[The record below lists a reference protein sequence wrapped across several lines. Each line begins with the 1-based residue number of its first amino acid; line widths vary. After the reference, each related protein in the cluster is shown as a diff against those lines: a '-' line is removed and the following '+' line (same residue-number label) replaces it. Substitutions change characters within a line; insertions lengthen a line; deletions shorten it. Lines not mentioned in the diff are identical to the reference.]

1 MTGNGRFASL
11 SPATGEELAD
21 YPVHGPAD
29 VDAAV
34 DDAREAARGWAR
46 AGWKGRRAALLAFK
60 RALATRTGEIAEV
73 VAAETGKTDHDA
85 RSEVLLAVI
94 HLDWAAR
101 HARRVLGRRRVSSG
115 MLSAHQRALL
125 AYRPLGVV
133 GVIGPWNYPVHTP
146 MGSIGYAL
154 AAGNGVVFKPS
165 ELTPGTGVLLSRV
178 WSETLPEHAN
188 LLCTVTGQGSTGE
201 ALARSGVDK
210 VAFTGSPGTAR
221 KVAAACAESLT
232 PLVAEGGGKDA
243 VLVGGDLDDAGLD
256 RAAEAIVWGALSNA
270 GQTCAGV
277 ERVYAVA
284 SVHEALCERIVRR
297 ARHVVTGP
305 AELQPTGN
313 GTGNGSGDGSGD
325 GTADVDAGGNDG
337 VHYGPL
343 TLPSQLGIV
352 ERHLKEALGAGARVL
367 LGGPDS
373 VRAPYVHPV
382 VLADVPEDSPLMQ
395 EETFGPLV
403 AVNSVRDLDEAVELA
418 NASRYALGAAVFTG
432 SRRSGEAAAEKLRA
446 GVVSVGSVL
455 GFAAIPSLPFGGS
468 GESGYGRVHGEE
480 GLRTFAA
487 PHAITV
493 RRFAPLAD
501 LTSYATPRAKASR
514 MVELARRLHTR
525 M

>member
-11 SPATGEELAD
+11 SPATGAELAD

-34 DDAREAARGWAR
+34 DRARGAAKGWAR

-60 RALATRTGEIAEV
+60 RALATRTGEVAEV
-73 VAAETGKTDHDA
+73 VASETGKTDHDA

-165 ELTPGTGVLLSRV
+165 ELTPGTGVLLSRI
-178 WSETLPEHAN
+178 WSETLPEHAD
-188 LLCTVTGQGSTGE
+188 LLCTVTGRGSTGG

-297 ARHVVTGP
+297 ARQVVTGP
-305 AELQPTGN
+305 AESEPA
-313 GTGNGSGDGSGD
+313 GTGNGSAGGM
-325 GTADVDAGGNDG
+325 AGGNEEA
-337 VHYGPL
+337 HYGPL
-343 TLPSQLGIV
+343 TLPSQLGTV
-352 ERHLKEALGAGARVL
+352 ERHLKEALGAGARVM
-367 LGGPDS
+367 LGGPES

-382 VLADVPEDSPLMQ
+382 VLADVPEGSPLMQ

-403 AVNSVRDLDEAVELA
+403 AVNSVRDLDEAVERA

-432 SRRSGEAAAEKLRA
+432 SGRAGQAAAEKLRA

-493 RRFAPLAD
+493 RRFAPPAD